1 MQLMNE
7 QDFAGGRSSMVPGR
21 ERAENLLAARK
32 GVAEAV
38 EPLGVTSGRL
48 APGGERSS
56 SDPITIGCNQVS
68 H

>member
-1 MQLMNE
+1 MNE
-7 QDFAGGRSSMVPGR
+7 QDFGGGRRSMVPAR

-38 EPLGVTSGRL
+38 EPLEVTSTRL
-48 APGGERSS
+48 APGGERRS
-56 SDPITIGCNQVS
+56 SDPITIGCNLVS